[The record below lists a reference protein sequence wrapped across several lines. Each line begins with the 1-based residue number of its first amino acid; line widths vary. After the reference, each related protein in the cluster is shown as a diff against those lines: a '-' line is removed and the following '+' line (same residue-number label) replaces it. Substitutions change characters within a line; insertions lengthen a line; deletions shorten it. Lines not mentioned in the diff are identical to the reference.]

1 MSDMSVLEASAG
13 SMGAPRRQPTAGG
26 GAPGSDAGAVT
37 LQFRRAVSLFATGI
51 VVLSCEEDGRVQG
64 TTVNSFTSVS
74 LAPPT
79 VLVSLT
85 LGASSRRVARE
96 GRYGIS
102 ILDESQQSLSAHFSG
117 KPGAG
122 PPPEFVSRG
131 GVPTLRDSLAWFEC
145 EVTEQVAVHDHIL
158 FIARVLRCGDRA
170 GEPLMYFRSA
180 YHRPQPLLPLL
191 TARPEPGERSPTP
204 AQEETQP
211 C

>member
-1 MSDMSVLEASAG
+1 MPDRSVLEASAG
-13 SMGAPRRQPTAGG
+13 SMGGPRLRPAGG
-26 GAPGSDAGAVT
+26 DTPGPHPWG
-37 LQFRRAVSLFATGI
+37 LPGQFRKAVSLFATGI
-51 VVLSCEEDGRVQG
+51 VVLSCEEDGRVHG

-79 VLVSLT
+79 VLVSLN
-85 LGASSRRVARE
+85 LGASSRRVARA

-102 ILDESQQSLSAHFSG
+102 ILDDSQQSLSAHFSG

-122 PPPEFVSRG
+122 PPPEFLSRG

-158 FIARVLRCGDRA
+158 FIARVVGCGDRA
-170 GEPLMYFRSA
+170 GEPLMYFRST
-180 YHRPQPLLPLL
+180 YHRAQIL
-191 TARPEPGERSPTP
+191 TPEAGERPPTP
-204 AQEETQP
+204 AQEETHP